1 MGCNIETSYP
11 TFFDFTK
18 NKNKNVNI
26 LHECNESKVVDHL
39 LRTPIDDNIN
49 EDNKDATL
57 NHPLYDDELENTIE
71 KDIHNI
77 SMQQNDLKTFSTMK
91 TYK

>member
-1 MGCNIETSYP
+1 LGCNIENSCP
-11 TFFDFTK
+11 TFIDFTK

-26 LHECNESKVVDHL
+26 LHKCKESKVLDHL
-39 LRTPIDDNIN
+39 LKTSIEENIN
-49 EDNKDATL
+49 EDNKYATL

-77 SMQQNDLKTFSTMK
+77 SMQQRFQP
-91 TYK
+91 